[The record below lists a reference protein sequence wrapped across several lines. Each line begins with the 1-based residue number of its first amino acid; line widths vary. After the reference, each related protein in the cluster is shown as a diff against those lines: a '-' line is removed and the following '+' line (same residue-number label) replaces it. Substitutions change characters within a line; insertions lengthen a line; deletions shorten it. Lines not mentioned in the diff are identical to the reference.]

1 MFYMTYIYKEL
12 SRRLGRTILTVL
24 GLGLGVGLVA
34 ALTALSN
41 GLDAA
46 QKGVLSPLASVGTD
60 LLVTRSVGTPQTG
73 DEAQG
78 PGPGGP
84 GLGQM
89 SPEDRQALVQE
100 NATVLTDLAKLGNP
114 GDKFVHDSFVPA
126 TQLTFPQEQS
136 ATITAIDGVDKVAVG
151 LTLTG
156 VHQEGTIPQIVAE
169 FQTGGERVDVT
180 ADIPQLTPEEEAQ
193 VRQCMEQSQPPP
205 GDEGQPPP
213 GRGGFARCLPER
225 LRQFRGSFTTPE
237 RTIRRNLGAPTTD
250 IKSETYTIGGVD
262 MTIPGMGLL
271 TKNQI
276 TKGLFFTI
284 ARAGANPANP
294 TETVVAESY
303 AERKKIEVGGE
314 IDLNGTKFKVVGLAR
329 PPLGG
334 QAADIY
340 LPLGQLQTLS
350 GRAGRVNVLLVTADN
365 ASAVSS
371 LESKIEDKFP
381 GATVTSAKDVADK
394 VSGSLVDASNLA
406 DRLGLVVSLVM
417 LASAFLLATL
427 LTLSSVNK
435 RVRELGTLK
444 AIGWPKWMVV
454 RQVVGESIAQ
464 GLLGGIVGI
473 GLGVGGAYLITQL
486 VPPLQA
492 TAASGAPR
500 GLFGLGAAPR
510 AVSEVIHL
518 QANVDFT
525 TLAMA
530 MGLAIAGGLI
540 AGGLGALRAARL
552 RPAAALRDV
561 G

>member
-1 MFYMTYIYKEL
+1 M
-12 SRRLGRTILTVL
+12 L

-60 LLVTRSVGTPQTG
+60 LLVTRSVGAPQTG
-73 DEAQG
+73 EQAQG
-78 PGPGGP
+78 EGPGGP
-84 GLGQM
+84 GGLGPM
-89 SPEDRQALVQE
+89 SPADRQALFQE
-100 NATVLTDLAKLGNP
+100 NETVLTDLAKLGNP

-136 ATITAIDGVDKVAVG
+136 VTITAIDGVDKVAVG

-169 FQTGGERVDVT
+169 FQTGGERFEIT
-180 ADIPQLTPEEEAQ
+180 RDIPQLTPEEEVQ
-193 VRQCMEQSQPPP
+193 VKQCMAQSQPPP
-205 GDEGQPPP
+205 DGEGQPPPP

-276 TKGLFFTI
+276 TKGLFFTS
-284 ARAGANPANP
+284 AKAGANPANP

-303 AERKKIEVGGE
+303 AERKNIEIGGE
-314 IDLNGTKFKVVGLAR
+314 IDLNGTKFKVVGLAK

-365 ASAVSS
+365 AAAVSS
-371 LESKIEDKFP
+371 LESKIENKFP
-381 GATVTSAKDVADK
+381 GATVTSAKDVADR

-464 GLLGGIVGI
+464 GLLGGVVGI
-473 GLGVGGAYLITQL
+473 GLGVGAAYLITQL

-500 GLFGLGAAPR
+500 GLFGLGGAPR

-518 QANVDFT
+518 QAQVDLT

>member
-1 MFYMTYIYKEL
+1 M
-12 SRRLGRTILTVL
+12 L

-41 GLDAA
+41 GLDVA

-60 LLVTRSVGTPQTG
+60 LLVTRSVGAPQTG
-73 DEAQG
+73 EQAQG

-84 GLGQM
+84 GGALGSM
-89 SPEDRQALVQE
+89 SPEDRQALLQE
-100 NATVLTDLAKLGNP
+100 NATVLTDLAKLGKP

-156 VHQEGTIPQIVAE
+156 VHQEGTIPEIVAE
-169 FQTGGERVDVT
+169 FQTGGETFDITR
-180 ADIPQLTPEEEAQ
+180 DIPQLTPEEEAQ
-193 VRQCMEQSQPPP
+193 VRQCVEQSQATDGGGQEPAP
-205 GDEGQPPP
+205 GS
-213 GRGGFARCLPER
+213 GRRGFARCLPER

-237 RTIRRNLGAPTTD
+237 RTIRRSLGAPTTD

-262 MTIPGMGLL
+262 MTIPGIGLL
-271 TKNQI
+271 TRNQI
-276 TKGLFFTI
+276 TKGVFFSS
-284 ARAGANPANP
+284 AKAGGEPANP

-303 AERKKIEVGGE
+303 AERKDIEVGGE
-314 IDLNGTKFKVVGLAR
+314 IDLNGTKFKVVGLAK

-340 LPLGQLQTLS
+340 LPLGQLQTLA
-350 GRAGRVNVLLVTADN
+350 GRVGRVNVLLVTADD
-365 ASAVSS
+365 AAAVSS
-371 LESKIEDKFP
+371 LESKIENKFP
-381 GATVTSAKDVADK
+381 GATVTSAKDIADK

-464 GLLGGIVGI
+464 GLLGGVVGI
-473 GLGVGGAYLITQL
+473 GLGVGAAYLITQL

-500 GLFGLGAAPR
+500 GLFGLGGAPR

-518 QANVDFT
+518 QANVDLT

-530 MGLAIAGGLI
+530 MGLALAGGLI